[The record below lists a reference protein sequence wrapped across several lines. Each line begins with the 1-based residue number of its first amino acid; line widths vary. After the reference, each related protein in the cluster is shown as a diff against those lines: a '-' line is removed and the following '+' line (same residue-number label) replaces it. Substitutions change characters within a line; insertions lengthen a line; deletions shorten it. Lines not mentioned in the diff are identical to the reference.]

1 MKEPNSELWSDLEP
15 DVQDSVGHVM
25 AQRFGRIA
33 EPVLREMGFNN
44 QGVCQF
50 YRWFGQELIRR
61 ADSVEPE
68 LAALD
73 AMAEAARED
82 TN

>member
-1 MKEPNSELWSDLEP
+1 MRKPNPELWDDLDGE
-15 DVQDSVGHVM
+15 VQDNVGHVM

-33 EPVLREMGFNN
+33 EPVLRQMGFNN

-61 ADSVEPE
+61 ADNVEPE

-73 AMAEAARED
+73 AMAEAKRDDA
-82 TN
+82 N